1 MNRQELKELFGTAT
15 ELAHECLALYQAT
28 TPENRERAMRLFET
42 ETQLIRLWL
51 IRLARTHLRGPPS
64 AEPRRCPDRS
74 SGSVPAF

>member
-51 IRLARTHLRGPPS
+51 IRLARIHPQAYDRLSYFYEWLRS
-64 AEPRRCPDRS
+64 L
-74 SGSVPAF
+74 